1 MITRIYKIV
10 NDINE
15 KVYVGKTSNTVEERF
30 KQHINDS
37 TKRKYE
43 QRPLY
48 NAINK
53 YGAEHFS
60 IHLIEECDISI
71 ENEREQYWIGYYK
84 GYEEGYNATR
94 GGEGK
99 NLYDYDIIKN
109 LLEQEVSSKE
119 ISEKVGCCIEVVYKV
134 AKINNINLKKVNNE
148 LQQEMISSK
157 VRVAQYSLKNEYIQS
172 FDSYA
177 AAARWLFEQGIVK
190 QISGGV
196 RSHIGE
202 VCNGTRKS
210 AYKYIWRKEM
220 E

>member
-1 MITRIYKIV
+1 MITRIYKII

-15 KVYVGKTSNTVEERF
+15 KVYVGKTSNTIEERF

-37 TKRKYE
+37 TKREYE

-60 IHLIEECDISI
+60 IYLIEECDSSV

-99 NLYDYDIIKN
+99 NLYDYDLIKN
-109 LLEQEVSSKE
+109 LLEQEISSKE
-119 ISEKVGCCIEVVYKV
+119 ISEKVGCCIDIVYKV
-134 AKINNINLKKVNNE
+134 AKINNINLKKVDNE
-148 LQQEMISSK
+148 LKQEMISSK
-157 VRVAQYSLKNEYIQS
+157 VKVAQYSLKNEYIQS

-177 AAARWLFEQGIVK
+177 AAARWLFEQGIIK

-196 RSHIGE
+196 RTHIGE

-210 AYKYIWRKEM
+210 AYKYIWRKEV

>member
-99 NLYDYDIIKN
+99 IFMTMT
-109 LLEQEVSSKE
+109 LLR
-119 ISEKVGCCIEVVYKV
+119 I
-134 AKINNINLKKVNNE
+134 
-148 LQQEMISSK
+148 
-157 VRVAQYSLKNEYIQS
+157 
-172 FDSYA
+172 F
-177 AAARWLFEQGIVK
+177 
-190 QISGGV
+190 
-196 RSHIGE
+196 
-202 VCNGTRKS
+202 
-210 AYKYIWRKEM
+210 
-220 E
+220 